1 MFGVMIFITILVRWT
16 TENDDTEKEPGQ
28 NDEEKRWVL
37 NDEVPDIY
45 YYISERLKLEGET
58 ENMGVWTKKRGS
70 MKAVVLVM
78 VLRRG

>member
-58 ENMGVWTKKRGS
+58 ENMDVCTKVTERVRE
-70 MKAVVLVM
+70 A
-78 VLRRG
+78 